1 MLHATLPGMTAL
13 SQLPAWLPEM
23 TRHWAAQEGV
33 LAVFLTG
40 SVARGDADEFS
51 DLDVQML
58 VAEGASVGGQTTYHK
73 GMLLSVDR
81 SELSH
86 RERALTDP
94 DSALWNLMGLRTGL
108 PLHDPAGVFA
118 VLQAKAHALQWV
130 TLAPEA
136 HRQAASRIAGG
147 AEELHK
153 IMGGL
158 NTGDEAKII
167 YAALGLTLA
176 LGQAAL
182 LSTGTLISTENRWI
196 TLARDAWPDAV
207 WHESFSCLAGLG
219 THSPETR
226 GQAGL
231 SAYGRAVAL
240 AQWPQDSEQEQRDYA
255 VAHEA
260 ARRGAAFLSRLL
272 P

>member
-1 MLHATLPGMTAL
+1 MPGMTVL
-13 SQLPAWLPEM
+13 SQLPDGLPDL
-23 TRHWAAQEGV
+23 TRQWAAQEGV

-40 SVARGDADEFS
+40 SFARGDADEFS
-51 DLDVQML
+51 DLDVQVL
-58 VAEGASVGGQTTYHK
+58 VSDGSPVGGHTTYH
-73 GMLLSVDR
+73 GGLLLSVDR

-94 DSALWNLMGLRTGL
+94 DTALWNLTALQTGL

-118 VLQAKAHALQWV
+118 ALQAKARALEWT

-136 HRQAASRIAGG
+136 HRQAASRIADC

-153 IMGGL
+153 LMGGL
-158 NTGDEAKII
+158 NAGDAGKVA
-167 YAALGLTLA
+167 YAALGLTFA

-182 LSTGTLISTENRWI
+182 LSTGTLIPTENRWL

-207 WHESFSCLAGLG
+207 WRDSFSGLAGLG
-219 THSPETR
+219 THSPEAR
-226 GQAGL
+226 GRAAL
-231 SAYGRAVAL
+231 TAYGRAVAL
-240 AQWPQDSEQEQRDYA
+240 AQWPLDNQQQASESAQRESA

-260 ARRGAAFLSRLL
+260 ARRGAAFLSRVR